1 LPLSQIQRGETLGI
15 SVVTANRGLQALR
28 RTGAA
33 EFRDGVLMVRNWK
46 KLMQI
51 GEFNASYLHLI
62 KQSRI

>member
-1 LPLSQIQRGETLGI
+1 MPLSQIQLGETLGI

-28 RTGAA
+28 RTGAV
-33 EFRDGVLMVRNWK
+33 EFRDGVLLVRNWK
-46 KLMQI
+46 KLMQT